1 MDYSR
6 PERAERLAAEY
17 AVGTLRGSARRR
29 FERLLPAH
37 PALHDALMLWQSRLQ
52 ALASPVESVEPAARV
67 WVAIQH
73 RLFGSPTPSPAW
85 WQRLRVWQSVSVVAA
100 VAALAMAFLLTQP
113 TPVQPPLVIVMSTT
127 PQGAAMIKAG
137 FVASVTA
144 DGRALVLRPLDR
156 VTLADG
162 RALELWAVP
171 KVGAPRSLGLVA
183 PNTATTILRARLLQ
197 NTGAFALSLEPAGGS
212 PTGQP
217 TGPILS
223 AGEI

>member
-52 ALASPVESVEPAARV
+52 ALARV